1 MEEPK
6 SASTEEGQD
15 FTKRKQIRMETI
27 EENDDVGDG
36 DGDGASD
43 CDWSLANYDDWSLA
57 KNEVGVGEAA
67 SRWIVKSSWILN
79 LWA

>member
-15 FTKRKQIRMETI
+15 FIKRKQIRMETI

-43 CDWSLANYDDWSLA
+43 CD
-57 KNEVGVGEAA
+57 
-67 SRWIVKSSWILN
+67 
-79 LWA
+79 